1 MRRKIIFGFIILI
14 CSVGVSVIAFGGA
27 GSRLAS
33 LFFYDDVT
41 SSSVRE
47 RYRQG
52 SVSILIVPGH
62 DDENYGTEYGGVR
75 EADVTRAIGEYLQS
89 YLAADNKFSATIIRD
104 RSGYAKEFSAYFN
117 KEKTAIGSFMRTAR
131 SYFERLTNLNLV
143 QTQSPPVQ
151 HVSANIDT
159 QYILYGI
166 NKWANENKIDIVLH
180 LHVNDYPRR
189 SWEQEYDGFSIYVP
203 SNQLPNYAVSRELA
217 EHLVSVFSRYWP
229 ASNLPVEKDTIIES
243 GQLIATGSN
252 GSLRSGS
259 TLIEY
264 GYIYESRFLVDAV
277 LKEAAFRTY
286 QGMLS
291 FFNEKQVG
299 VDDFSWTLPYSWN
312 ENIVA
317 GSRVNPEVVALQ
329 AALSKL
335 GLYPPAGKTVR
346 NCPINGNFLSCT
358 ESAVRSFQ
366 AKYGIQK
373 TGTVG
378 PKTRRKLNELFAER
392 RI

>member
-1 MRRKIIFGFIILI
+1 
-14 CSVGVSVIAFGGA
+14 
-27 GSRLAS
+27 
-33 LFFYDDVT
+33 
-41 SSSVRE
+41 
-47 RYRQG
+47 
-52 SVSILIVPGH
+52 
-62 DDENYGTEYGGVR
+62 
-75 EADVTRAIGEYLQS
+75 
-89 YLAADNKFSATIIRD
+89 
-104 RSGYAKEFSAYFN
+104 
-117 KEKTAIGSFMRTAR
+117 
-131 SYFERLTNLNLV
+131 
-143 QTQSPPVQ
+143 
-151 HVSANIDT
+151 
-159 QYILYGI
+159 
-166 NKWANENKIDIVLH
+166 
-180 LHVNDYPRR
+180 
-189 SWEQEYDGFSIYVP
+189 
-203 SNQLPNYAVSRELA
+203 
-217 EHLVSVFSRYWP
+217 
-229 ASNLPVEKDTIIES
+229 
-243 GQLIATGSN
+243 
-252 GSLRSGS
+252 
-259 TLIEY
+259 
-264 GYIYESRFLVDAV
+264 
-277 LKEAAFRTY
+277 
-286 QGMLS
+286 MLS